1 MCDDRLATVADTVC
15 AQQEGQSVLRQQHLF
30 NVYIHPMPS
39 FEGMA
44 PAAATETRIATDLSL
59 CTLLQVPVLPR
70 PHTCKPLHSQ
80 KRVSL
85 KCTKLMHMHQP
96 AACSC
101 DMPGSNNA
109 SIAAHSSE

>member
-1 MCDDRLATVADTVC
+1 MCDDRLARVADKVC

-44 PAAATETRIATDLSL
+44 PAAVTETRFVTDFSL
-59 CTLLQVPVLPR
+59 CTLLQAPVLQG

-80 KRVSL
+80 
-85 KCTKLMHMHQP
+85 Q
-96 AACSC
+96 
-101 DMPGSNNA
+101 
-109 SIAAHSSE
+109 